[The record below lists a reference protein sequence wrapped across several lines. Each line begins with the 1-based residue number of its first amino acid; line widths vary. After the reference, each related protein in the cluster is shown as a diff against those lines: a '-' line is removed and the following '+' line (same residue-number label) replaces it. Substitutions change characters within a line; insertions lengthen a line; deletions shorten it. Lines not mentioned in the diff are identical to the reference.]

1 MKMPPSKL
9 SSGWDTEGALTREE
23 LDPTFAFPQFYE
35 VSMFPSHKKASRNY
49 VQPAVD
55 SPRYNYRCAIDDVP
69 SAYEY
74 HRVQKQQEQRQRPKP
89 SPLSPSVSLCS
100 TYGRKPMC
108 EAPHLGEDSHR
119 YAQGYRAARGDLGPP
134 VWAHHKAP
142 ISKPTPQK
150 KTSSEDVGC
159 CLVM

>member
-1 MKMPPSKL
+1 MPPSKL

-108 EAPHLGEDSHR
+108 EAPNLGRIRIVVLKVIELREEIWDRQYGLITKHLFLNQR
-119 YAQGYRAARGDLGPP
+119 LRRKLA
-134 VWAHHKAP
+134 VK
-142 ISKPTPQK
+142 
-150 KTSSEDVGC
+150 
-159 CLVM
+159 M